1 MNQTGDLQGSWCSE
15 RVQCSLFLR
24 SQKSNRWLNYPDI
37 SGFLGRP
44 SDQPLV
50 APAGRHLNS
59 SLMGQILTRA
69 TLLFGY
75 TTVAPRE
82 AVENFSAFPLTS
94 LPAKKRGPRFLD
106 ALRLGCIGQFRRP
119 SVSLASVELLFEC
132 GTAAAGAPLTPR
144 ELPDAPWHRARR
156 PLRGCPLRLRSRW
169 ERSSGPGVSTR
180 EPVTLA
186 IGSTLAAL
194 RAECVPGEGD
204 LEHSFCAA
212 PAHTHMCAE
221 SHRGLSANYR
231 LKSDREKLGGKGTA
245 AGSWWTAEGRGEGRG
260 GLLDFVLN
268 PSNPLPRT
276 LKTKFNHLG
285 VLPRSLIPLKYP
297 RAPAVPVDLSDE
309 GVKGQSRQMISP
321 WVFTGRPI
329 FSLN

>member
-24 SQKSNRWLNYPDI
+24 SQKSNRWFNYPDI
-37 SGFLGRP
+37 RGFLGRP

-59 SLMGQILTRA
+59 SLMGQILTSA

-75 TTVAPRE
+75 TTVTPRE

-94 LPAKKRGPRFLD
+94 LPAKKPGPRFLD
-106 ALRLGCIGQFRRP
+106 ALRLGAFGNFADPQSCLPR
-119 SVSLASVELLFEC
+119 VELLFEG
-132 GTAAAGAPLTPR
+132 GTAAAGAHLTPR
-144 ELPDAPWHRARR
+144 ELFQMPLGTARGD
-156 PLRGCPLRLRSRW
+156 LCGGCPLRLRSRW

-186 IGSTLAAL
+186 IGSTLAEL

-231 LKSDREKLGGKGTA
+231 LKSDREKLEGKGTA

-260 GLLDFVLN
+260 GVLDFVLN
-268 PSNPLPRT
+268 PQTPFRGP
-276 LKTKFNHLG
+276 
-285 VLPRSLIPLKYP
+285 
-297 RAPAVPVDLSDE
+297 
-309 GVKGQSRQMISP
+309 
-321 WVFTGRPI
+321 
-329 FSLN
+329 